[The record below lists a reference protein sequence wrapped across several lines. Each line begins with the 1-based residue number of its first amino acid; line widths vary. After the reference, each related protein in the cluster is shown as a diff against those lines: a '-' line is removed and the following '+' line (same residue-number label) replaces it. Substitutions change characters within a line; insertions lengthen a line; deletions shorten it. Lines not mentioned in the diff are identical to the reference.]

1 MLNTLEGAVRLEKD
15 AGNQGKH
22 VNAVIRE
29 TQDCSANRLKKQI
42 HLSNE

>member
-1 MLNTLEGAVRLEKD
+1 MSNTLEGAVRLEGD

-22 VNAVIRE
+22 VIAVMRE
-29 TQDCSANRLKKQI
+29 TPDCSANRPKKQI